1 MNSPLK
7 DKRRWEQ
14 IRTDE
19 RYSVLREILSE
30 KYEELKKTEFPQLTF
45 SLFINGIKT
54 GDRHGYETV
63 YFKRREFLTAYTLL
77 SLVYPDETTY
87 ISKLE
92 DIICSILE
100 EYTWCLPAH
109 LPADRLNS
117 PCHIDLFA
125 AETGLYMAEIKYML
139 FERLTKEV
147 TERITCEL
155 DRRIVQSFKN
165 NMFFFEGCK
174 SNWAAVCGGSV
185 GATLLYENPD
195 VYMEVKPRIEKCMSN
210 YLQSIDDE
218 GVSSE
223 GVAYLKYGLTFYLIY
238 NDMLR
243 NMTYGRIDNIGIEK
257 LKKAVQFM
265 SDMNMSRD
273 VSYSFADGSIKQSA
287 DIWFINYL
295 RMNVNEDLPAFYG
308 TGIFNGEKTSVAIRN
323 FLMYEP
329 ITGGVSKNNLAHYKN
344 FGCVVSRNDTYAIGI
359 KAGHNKEEHN
369 HNDVGS
375 FAVTADNKQLLCD
388 LGAPLYTMQSLRTE
402 NYDKILQK
410 SSFGHNVP
418 IINNLPQHYG
428 KEFSGT
434 MEVSGNVIKIDFA
447 AAYDTDIKKLTR
459 TFCLEENE
467 IILRD
472 EFDKN
477 ASWTDRF
484 VSMTEPEISE
494 GTVKLDCLNIIF
506 DAEQLKVSLKKEV
519 VKNHTNTDI
528 SVFLID
534 FESKNN
540 ESAADFKFTFD
551 KGTKRG

>member
-243 NMTYGRIDNIGIEK
+243 DMTYGRIDNIGIEK